1 MTQGWTTAN
10 KLNSKLELE
19 DQFAKGLKLEISTAF
34 EPASTGRAAKLGL
47 LYKRPMFHGRTY
59 LDLSAKAGP
68 VLTTDAVVSHEGY
81 FFGAEGSY
89 DIQAGDIK
97 KYSLGL
103 GYATPLVGVAIQ
115 SSNKL
120 SLYTASYYHRVNSNV
135 EASGRVTWD
144 SNAGDKVLAEVGG
157 KYTLDRLS
165 SAKAKINNG
174 GIAQLSYLQ
183 TIRPGVQLGLGLS
196 LGMPYQALKDNI
208 TDHSRHSALE
218 RASSQGRKFLDLLRI
233 DSAAQCATYDPSNIE
248 SLL

>member
-1 MTQGWTTAN
+1 M
-10 KLNSKLELE
+10 
-19 DQFAKGLKLEISTAF
+19 
-34 EPASTGRAAKLGL
+34 
-47 LYKRPMFHGRTY
+47 YKRPAFHGRTY

-81 FFGAEGSY
+81 FAGAEGSY

-103 GYATPLVGVAIQ
+103 GYATPLVGVAVQ

-120 SLYTASYYHRVNSNV
+120 SVYTASYYHRVNSNV

-144 SNAGDKVLAEVGG
+144 SAAGDKVLAEVGG

-196 LGMPYQALKDNI
+196 LGMPFSHPCCHHI
-208 TDHSRHSALE
+208 TNLSRHPETE
-218 RASSQGRKFLDLLRI
+218 RASSQGRFLIDFLRI
-233 DSAAQCATYDPSNIE
+233 ILYATLVY
-248 SLL
+248 LLIQ